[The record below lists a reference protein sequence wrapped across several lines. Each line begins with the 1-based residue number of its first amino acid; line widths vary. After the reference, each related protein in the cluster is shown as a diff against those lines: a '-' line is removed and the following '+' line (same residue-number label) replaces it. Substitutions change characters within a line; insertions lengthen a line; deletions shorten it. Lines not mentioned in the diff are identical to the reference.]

1 MKGFLLLK
9 ELPFLLTL
17 LFTLAGGAFM
27 KLSNAVTSAPTIE
40 YKLVKETHEDT
51 TLAYYR
57 LVNLSNN
64 KQFSSLIFLV
74 QFDPGEY
81 ENSHFI
87 EGRLEAVPP
96 AAQFQLKPNISL
108 FTSTYTIPNFNPK
121 EEYHLCFAVK
131 GNGKA
136 PFLSLSENEG
146 SVVVLRKASLFTFFI
161 KNEEYVYATAFLV
174 IMCFIFIYVVNL
186 KSDTPKTKSH
196 VSHAS

>member
-1 MKGFLLLK
+1 MLK

-27 KLSNAVTSAPTIE
+27 KLSNTVTSSPTIE
-40 YKLVKETHEDT
+40 YKLVKKTHADT

-64 KQFSSLIFLV
+64 KQFSNLIFLV
-74 QFDPGEY
+74 QFDPNDY
-81 ENSHFI
+81 EKSHFI
-87 EGRLEAVPP
+87 DGRLEAIPP

-121 EEYHLCFAVK
+121 EEYHLCFTIKGQVK
-131 GNGKA
+131 I

-161 KNEEYVYATAFLV
+161 QNEEYVYATAFLV
-174 IMCFIFIYVVNL
+174 IMCLIFIYVLNL

-196 VSHAS
+196 VSRAA